1 MAGSTRVVWTLYGL
15 VALAIVVTYSRV
27 PPEQLYHVSHN
38 GLAGGLGRAL
48 VFANY
53 PVALVAPAVAAIA
66 AGRLRRRAATA
77 VAALA
82 VALCAVL
89 LWPGVV
95 EQRDL
100 DAKLVNVVPA
110 FGVALVIALSLAT
123 REKRRPLGGAKA
135 VAVLALA
142 ALSIPWLAA
151 ELGAHVG
158 LGFFLSGE
166 PRLHGAD
173 PEPHAA
179 VHLGDHH
186 GFVGVLLVVT
196 ALLLWPTL
204 ADIRGRRLREVTR
217 AYLGL
222 MVAYGLVNA
231 ANDFWLEQV
240 VKRGWSN
247 REIPGAVEPQLAP
260 IWGAIVLLAAA
271 IVAIDLLRTRRRRQ
285 REAGGQAIIAA

>member
-27 PPEQLYHVSHN
+27 PPDQLYHVSRD

-48 VFANY
+48 VLANW

-66 AGRLRRRAATA
+66 ADRLRARVATA
-77 VAALA
+77 VAVLG
-82 VALCAVL
+82 VALCAVI

-110 FGVALVIALSLAT
+110 FGVAVVIALSLAT
-123 REKRRPLGGAKA
+123 RDRRRPLGAAKA
-135 VAVLALA
+135 GAVLGLA
-142 ALSIPWLAA
+142 VLSIPWLAA

-158 LGFFLSGE
+158 LGVFLSGE
-166 PRLHGAD
+166 PRVHGAD
-173 PEPHAA
+173 HRPHAA

-186 GFVGVLLVVT
+186 GFAGVLLVVT

-204 ADIRGRRLREVTR
+204 AEMRGRRLREVTR

-240 VKRGWSN
+240 VKRGWSK
-247 REIPGAVEPQLAP
+247 REIPGAVEPHLTP
-260 IWGAIVLLAAA
+260 IWGAILLLAAT

-285 REAGGQAIIAA
+285 REGGGQAIIAT